1 MLSASDNESM
11 RSSSILPAK
20 LVVRNSTGPQAK
32 EHRDLQKLPKS
43 CALLLSVWPVELEIS

>member
-32 EHRDLQKLPKS
+32 EHRDLQKNCRRVAPYCSAFGQLN
-43 CALLLSVWPVELEIS
+43 